1 MTTNGNFT
9 LGRYLLDGNIVI
21 ARSAGD
27 FIDVVSESDDL
38 PRVLSTPVAA
48 APVIR
53 RIALADTQLQPPLDP
68 RARVFAIAINYH
80 AHGAE
85 AKALPPSRPL
95 MFYKAPTNFVGH
107 GGTLNPNAQLTA
119 KFDYEGE
126 IAVVIGRTC
135 KDATLE
141 NALDFVVGV
150 CALDDGS
157 ARDISKVALGKAG
170 PGATLWP
177 DWTANKGL
185 DGGSALGPTIA
196 CGPDILAQ
204 LRARTLRITTLLNG
218 EQVQSESM
226 REMIFSTEEIIVTLS
241 SYMTLLPG
249 DVIATGTPA
258 GVGVA
263 RNRFLTT
270 GDVLEIQVSG
280 LDTLRVQVGES
291 TARPS
296 SVAQQERLLSEAV
309 Q

>member
-1 MTTNGNFT
+1 MMNANFN
-9 LGRYLLDGNIVI
+9 LGRYLCDGKTVI
-21 ARSAGD
+21 GRPDADA
-27 FIDVVSESDDL
+27 IDIVSESDDL
-38 PRVLSTPVAA
+38 PHVLVSPDAASRSLRRVPASSAQM
-48 APVIR
+48 
-53 RIALADTQLQPPLDP
+53 LAPLDP

-85 AKALPPSRPL
+85 AKALPPERPL
-95 MFYKAPTNFVGH
+95 MFYKAPSNFVGH
-107 GGTLNPNAQLTA
+107 GGTLNPNRKLTA

-141 NALDFVVGV
+141 NALDFVAGV
-150 CALDDGS
+150 CAFDDGS
-157 ARDISKVALGKAG
+157 ARDISKVALGKAES
-170 PGATLWP
+170 ATTFWP

-196 CGPDILAQ
+196 CGPDIVTA
-204 LRARTLRITTLLNG
+204 LRERSLRITTRLNG

-226 REMIFSTEEIIVTLS
+226 KEMIFSTEQIIATLS

-270 GDVLEIQVSG
+270 GDQLEIEVSG
-280 LDTLRVQVGES
+280 LDALRVKVG
-291 TARPS
+291 
-296 SVAQQERLLSEAV
+296 
-309 Q
+309 

>member
-1 MTTNGNFT
+1 MSNANFH
-9 LGRYLLDGNIVI
+9 LGRYLVNGQTVI
-21 ARSAGD
+21 GRRAGD
-27 FIDVVSESDDL
+27 SIDVVCENDDL
-38 PRVLSTPVAA
+38 PLVLSNPPSDFPAKRRLAA
-48 APVIR
+48 ADVQL
-53 RIALADTQLQPPLDP
+53 LAPLDA

-85 AKALPPSRPL
+85 AKAQPPERPL
-95 MFYKAPTNFVGH
+95 MFYKAPSNFVGH
-107 GGTLNPNAQLTA
+107 GGTLNPNRQLTA

-135 KDATLE
+135 KNATID
-141 NALDFVVGV
+141 NALDFVAGV
-150 CALDDGS
+150 CAFDDGS
-157 ARDISKVALGKAG
+157 ARDISKVALGQAG
-170 PGATLWP
+170 PTATYWP

-204 LRARTLRITTLLNG
+204 LRARSLHITTRLNG

-226 REMIFSTEEIIVTLS
+226 REMIFSTEQIIATLS

-263 RNRFLTT
+263 RNRFLAT
-270 GDVLEIQVSG
+270 GDTLEIEVSG
-280 LDTLRVQVGES
+280 LDTLRVTVG
-291 TARPS
+291 
-296 SVAQQERLLSEAV
+296 
-309 Q
+309 